1 MSRLQLREGWTTLF
15 LLAGTIFS
23 VVWSI
28 QGANWADDLSILTP
42 VALLGL
48 ALGLGLA
55 KFRRLPALA
64 AHALAFLVGG
74 WLIVKVLDPLLPLA
88 ANGHGWLPAFHFLT
102 HRWQTWIAAT
112 GTSQYADDYYLFLL
126 GLAAIVWLMAYS
138 GAWMIFRAHWI
149 WPALLLPAVVI
160 LLNLGYAPTSLSSY
174 LVVFLAFALVLVVRF
189 HVAERETVWSRGG
202 VAYPESLGWR
212 ALWVGVLVTVL
223 IVGFAWVAP
232 FTARGAPLQAAWD
245 RINGP
250 WQTVE
255 ARFNRIFGSL
265 RGPGQRGIGN
275 FASFGDRFSLGGPLK
290 LDQTPLLVLQ
300 ADRPYYLKVRT
311 FDYFDGHGWS
321 SDVASTFTA
330 NNDGRSYVPQIDLKG
345 GQSLAVQAPQASSQ
359 HALTVRVLEPRGNAL
374 FFADQFV
381 ETSQDSYVQV
391 SWTQYHDQ
399 LFDLTKVKRD
409 DLPPDLRHLYDL
421 LQNATL
427 PDTDAQGYP
436 LPPPTPTPFPTR
448 PAPAVASPGATPAA
462 FAPDTW
468 VEVIGSG
475 PADGLSLRV
484 GPAPGEELLRTL
496 PPGAKVQIVAGP
508 VTGGNGDPWYRVR
521 DRQDY
526 GWIDGRFVQATA
538 PPFPTRPAP
547 TPTQTPQQQAVE
559 AELSSLST
567 RLIDVRPVVQ
577 NGHAVGLI
585 VNGQI
590 ANYGDVEAV
599 LPREGLQQ
607 GEQYKTEILTSD
619 ALAPQLRDAGTSYPD
634 WVTQRYL
641 ELPNST
647 TQRTR
652 DLAKQLANGQ
662 DPYDAAISIQNWL
675 RANIKYN
682 ENVPAPPA
690 DRDTVDYLLFTSKQ
704 GYCEYYST
712 AMAVMLRTLGIPARE
727 VTGLFSGAYDN
738 NYAGYLYRESNAHA
752 WVEAYFPGYGW
763 IPFEPTAP
771 RTPFNRDPAPPA
783 NNAAGNTNGGATAG
797 GAGDGLGGDAQL
809 PEDPRLQPGG
819 AVPLPQQPNRVLEV
833 LRVAVPLVALIA
845 GILALLWL
853 RGLRGLTPSG
863 QFYARVTRAGGLA
876 GVRRQPGATP
886 YEYARAVGEA
896 VPGTRRSLDRIA
908 ETYVRERY
916 GGRSPTPQEVR
927 LVQRAWLTV
936 RGALLRSVFSLRR
949 RPRAEE

>member
-1 MSRLQLREGWTTLF
+1 MPRLRLREGWTTFL

-23 VVWSI
+23 VVWAI
-28 QGANWADDLSILTP
+28 QGANWADNLDILTP
-42 VALLGL
+42 IALLGL

-55 KFRRLPALA
+55 KIRRLPALA
-64 AHALAFLVGG
+64 AHAIAFLVGG
-74 WLIVKVLDPLLPLA
+74 WLIVRALDPLLPLA
-88 ANGHGWLPAFHFLT
+88 ANAHGWLPAYHFLT
-102 HRWQTWIAAT
+102 NRWQTWIAAT
-112 GTSQYADDYYLFLL
+112 GTSRYADDYYLFLL

-149 WPALLLPAVVI
+149 WPALLLPAVVL

-174 LVVFLAFALVLVVRF
+174 LVIFLAFAMVLVARF
-189 HVAERETVWSRGG
+189 HVAVRETAWSRGG
-202 VAYPESLGWR
+202 VAYPESLAWR
-212 ALWVGVLVTVL
+212 ALWVGLLVTVL

-232 FTARGAPLQAAWD
+232 FTARGAPLQAVWD
-245 RINGP
+245 RVNSP
-250 WQTVE
+250 WQHVE
-255 ARFNRIFGSL
+255 ARFNEIFGSL
-265 RGPGQRGIGN
+265 RGPGQRGVGN
-275 FASFGDRFSLGGPLK
+275 FASFGDRFRLGGPLK

-300 ADRPYYLKVRT
+300 ADRPFYLKVRT
-311 FDYFDGHGWS
+311 FDFFDGHQWS
-321 SDVASTFTA
+321 SDVAATFTA

-345 GQSLAVQAPQASSQ
+345 GQALAVQPPKSSSQ
-359 HALTVRVLEPRGNAL
+359 HDLTIRLLEPRGNAL

-381 ETSQDSYVQV
+381 ETSQDSLVQL
-391 SWTQYHDQ
+391 SWTQYHDKR
-399 LFDLTKVKRD
+399 FDLTKMKRD

-421 LQNATL
+421 LQNTTL
-427 PDTDAQGYP
+427 PDTDAQGHP
-436 LPPPTPTPFPTR
+436 LPPPTPTPVPTR

-475 PADGLSLRV
+475 PQDGLALRV
-484 GPAPGEELLRTL
+484 GPAPGEELLRML
-496 PPGAKVQIVAGP
+496 SPGAKVQIVAGP

-521 DRQDY
+521 EGQDY
-526 GWIDGRFVQATA
+526 GWVDGMFVRATTA
-538 PPFPTRPAP
+538 PPLPTRPAP
-547 TPTQTPQQQAVE
+547 TPTQTPQQREIA
-559 AELSSLST
+559 AELSALSA

-599 LPREGLQQ
+599 LPRDGMKQ

-619 ALAPQLRDAGTSYPD
+619 ALAPQLRDAGTAYPD

-641 ELPNST
+641 ELPAST

-652 DLAKQLANGQ
+652 DLARQLANGQ
-662 DPYDAAISIQNWL
+662 DPYDTAISIQNWL

-682 ENVPAPPA
+682 ENVPVPPA
-690 DRDTVDYLLFTSKQ
+690 DRDVVDYLLFSSKQ

-712 AMAVMLRTLGIPARE
+712 AMVVMLRSLGVPARE

-763 IPFEPTAP
+763 VPFEPTAP
-771 RTPFNRDPAPPA
+771 RTPFNRDPAPA
-783 NNAAGNTNGGATAG
+783 GQAAAGNANGGATAG
-797 GAGDGLGGDAQL
+797 NPDNGLGGAGDL
-809 PEDPRLQPGG
+809 PDDPRLLPGG
-819 AVPLPQQPNRVLEV
+819 AASLPQQPNRLLEV
-833 LRVAVPLVALIA
+833 LRVAVPLVALLA
-845 GILALLWL
+845 VVLALLWL

-876 GVRRQPGATP
+876 GVRRPPGTTP

-916 GGRSPTPQEVR
+916 GGRSPSPQEVR
-927 LVQRAWLTV
+927 LVRRAWLTV
-936 RGALLRSVFSLRR
+936 RGALLR
-949 RPRAEE
+949 